1 MKSPWKYLVQLASL
15 GRTVKE
21 PDSSR
26 ESETA
31 KPNAPPAHISALSV
45 RTSDVAEPIVA
56 ASNDAVSNLDTAA
69 TPTAIAEVAGGE
81 SAAVATVDRS
91 TTDDHAVLPERAYP
105 AQPLPVKRRRRGAK
119 SNVKNVAVT
128 DAVEYGGGRSSVAQ
142 PPMTFFDELAG
153 LDAEIRQ
160 LRRQLAEK
168 LLLQNAQLKQML
180 ERYDA
185 S

>member
-1 MKSPWKYLVQLASL
+1 MKSPWKYLMQLASL
-15 GRTVKE
+15 GRTKE

-26 ESETA
+26 KAEAA
-31 KPNAPPAHISALSV
+31 KPDAPPALTAALSV
-45 RTSDVAEPIVA
+45 PTSNGAEPTVG
-56 ASNDAVSNLDTAA
+56 ASNDAVSNLDA
-69 TPTAIAEVAGGE
+69 TTTQTAIGEVSSSE

-91 TTDDHAVLPERAYP
+91 TTDDHAVLPERAHP
-105 AQPLPVKRRRRGAK
+105 AQPLPAKRRRRSGK
-119 SNVKNVAVT
+119 TNVKNVAVT
-128 DAVEYGGGRSSVAQ
+128 DAVEYGVESSIVAQ
-142 PPMTFFDELAG
+142 PPMTFFDEVAG

-185 S
+185 